1 MSIQRYEYQDEQDE
15 DLVAGNHKAQH
26 SASVYADVMVSGFD
40 QLHPILFK
48 LPMPSCIPRN
58 LHLRGTKKAQYIP
71 MISKNT
77 VYSGYATQLL
87 QLLRMM
93 KWYYFINDPLQEWR
107 DIKAAIIQL
116 LTDKKVLGV
125 VAISR

>member
-1 MSIQRYEYQDEQDE
+1 MSIRRFPYQDDLDE
-15 DLVAGNHKAQH
+15 DLVAENDRNDKEHD
-26 SASVYADVMVSGFD
+26 SADMVSCFE
-40 QLHPILFK
+40 QLHPILCK

-58 LHLRGTKKAQYIP
+58 LQLRGTKKAQYIP
-71 MISKNT
+71 MISKKT

-87 QLLRMM
+87 QLLKMM
-93 KWYYFINDPLQEWR
+93 KWYYFINDPLLEWR

-125 VAISR
+125 AAISR

>member
-15 DLVAGNHKAQH
+15 DLVARNHNKRD

-107 DIKAAIIQL
+107 DIKTAITL
-116 LTDKKVLGV
+116 LLKEKKVLGV
-125 VAISR
+125 AAISR